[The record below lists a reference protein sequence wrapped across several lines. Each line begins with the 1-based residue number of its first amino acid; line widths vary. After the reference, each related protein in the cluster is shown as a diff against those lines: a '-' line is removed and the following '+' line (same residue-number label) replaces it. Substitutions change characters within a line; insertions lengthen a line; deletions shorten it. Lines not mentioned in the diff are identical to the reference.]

1 MLDIQINFNTQ
12 EVKQKLNELEEQI
25 DRILDKQKQINDM
38 NTEMDFDIMN
48 KVLQMNV
55 IKKY

>member
-48 KVLQMNV
+48 KVLQMNM